1 MHFIKERIGKM
12 LEYLQNRIYPES
24 APVSD
29 FRMIRSSERFTDI
42 EHLDTSAWNTL
53 IRLPGSRFAG
63 ERSGAATGSTTG
75 LKRS

>member
-12 LEYLQNRIYPES
+12 LEYLQDRIYPES

-42 EHLDTSAWNTL
+42 EHLDTSAWKPF
-53 IRLPGSRFAG
+53 RRG
-63 ERSGAATGSTTG
+63 EIWGDRKSVV
-75 LKRS
+75 

>member
-12 LEYLQNRIYPES
+12 LEYLQGRIYPECV
-24 APVSD
+24 PVSD

-42 EHLDTSAWNTL
+42 EHLDTSAWNPF
-53 IRLPGSRFAG
+53 RR
-63 ERSGAATGSTTG
+63 TGSTTG